1 MRFLIRHLQTAE
13 SFARRVEK
21 SRFLLITVFTIL
33 YLVSTYVLVA
43 RRLLWNDE
51 LYTYYI
57 ARLPSMTDVWGAL
70 MAGGEQLPP
79 FFYVI
84 TRASTALLGFNNFGL
99 RLPEIFG
106 FWVMCLCLFV
116 FVARRASNVYGLLAA
131 IFPLLTNAYYYAY
144 EARPY
149 GLILGFGALAL
160 LCWQSAT
167 INYWRRLSIV
177 CLTLSLAAALSTH
190 YYGIFVIPALAFGE
204 TVRTVIRRRLD
215 APVWAAFCLAVA
227 PLLLHLPLIRQAR
240 AYSGGFWAVP
250 QWMNIPDF
258 YYNLLI
264 SAVLPLVATLVLAAI
279 YLSIYRV
286 DESRLHNSES
296 NYAVP
301 VYEIAAAF
309 GFVIIPIIC
318 VILAKFVTGAF
329 TDRYAIAAV
338 IGCSVLFALIAAK
351 LFGNSA
357 LLPAVLVICF
367 LGWFALLE
375 FKTVQQVSG
384 NSSDNEIKLFREQ
397 AESTLP
403 IVVASPKTFIELA
416 YYAPPEITSRLIYLV
431 DPEAALKQ
439 LGHNSVERG
448 MTDLVKP
455 WFQLNVIDY
464 KSYITSHQRFFVY
477 GKLGSDLGSL
487 NWIIPKLKE
496 DGMRIELRATNGEKF
511 LFLVYSNEQ
520 ESHFST
526 QSNTEPSLVR

>member
-21 SRFLLITVFTIL
+21 SRFLLITGFTIL

-51 LYTYYI
+51 LYTYYV

-227 PLLLHLPLIRQAR
+227 PLVLHLPLIRQAR
-240 AYSGGFWAVP
+240 AYSGGFW
-250 QWMNIPDF
+250 
-258 YYNLLI
+258 
-264 SAVLPLVATLVLAAI
+264 
-279 YLSIYRV
+279 RC
-286 DESRLHNSES
+286 R
-296 NYAVP
+296 
-301 VYEIAAAF
+301 
-309 GFVIIPIIC
+309 
-318 VILAKFVTGAF
+318 
-329 TDRYAIAAV
+329 
-338 IGCSVLFALIAAK
+338 
-351 LFGNSA
+351 
-357 LLPAVLVICF
+357 
-367 LGWFALLE
+367 
-375 FKTVQQVSG
+375 SG
-384 NSSDNEIKLFREQ
+384 
-397 AESTLP
+397 
-403 IVVASPKTFIELA
+403 
-416 YYAPPEITSRLIYLV
+416 
-431 DPEAALKQ
+431 
-439 LGHNSVERG
+439 
-448 MTDLVKP
+448 
-455 WFQLNVIDY
+455 
-464 KSYITSHQRFFVY
+464 
-477 GKLGSDLGSL
+477 
-487 NWIIPKLKE
+487 
-496 DGMRIELRATNGEKF
+496 
-511 LFLVYSNEQ
+511 
-520 ESHFST
+520 
-526 QSNTEPSLVR
+526 